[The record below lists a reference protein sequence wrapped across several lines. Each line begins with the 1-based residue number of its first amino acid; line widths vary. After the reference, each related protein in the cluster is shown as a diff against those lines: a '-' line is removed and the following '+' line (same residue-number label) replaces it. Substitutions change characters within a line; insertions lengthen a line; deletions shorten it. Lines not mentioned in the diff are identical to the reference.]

1 MTCIQK
7 AGCPWLGLDQEDV
20 RHEATR
26 PVGTEKQKS
35 GFGREKILEEVGN
48 ASAGTAKDTTLS
60 GAADGRRVLRCF
72 LRPHLLQCHGYNSF
86 GSGQRISGETREGRC
101 LRSAPCSDCATKA
114 NGLGPLLGWI
124 NLAPKPVAMHQF
136 TPP

>member
-60 GAADGRRVLRCF
+60 GAADGRRVLRRF
-72 LRPHLLQCHGYNSF
+72 LLPTSCNAMGTTHL
-86 GSGQRISGETREGRC
+86 GQDRGFQERQERG
-101 LRSAPCSDCATKA
+101 DVCAQ
-114 NGLGPLLGWI
+114 LL
-124 NLAPKPVAMHQF
+124 AVTVPRKPMD
-136 TPP
+136 